1 MIVDLF
7 CIPRQFGAEMSLQLD
22 MGEIIYLDEW
32 RADHFRSTAEAP
44 PAFFFDLSCPLSYL
58 SAERVERNLGKAE
71 WIPVSAEM
79 VHAGQPRLSSGAHAD
94 EDDVR
99 EFAEAQARALRLPLV
114 WPDRFPNPVPHAQR
128 AAAYAVT
135 IGAGPQFA
143 LAASRLA
150 FCGGFDLSDP
160 EFLAE
165 AAAAS
170 AVPLSTCLRAAGD
183 PAWDAPLEAT
193 AHSLRLRGI
202 RELPAFRVGKR
213 WFEGGSGLLHA
224 AAGLERVSGAGQ
236 ARGPLAPV
244 C

>member
-1 MIVDLF
+1 
-7 CIPRQFGAEMSLQLD
+7 MSLQLD
-22 MGEIIYLDEW
+22 MGEIISLDEW
-32 RADHFRSTAEAP
+32 RADHLRAKADAA
-44 PAFFFDLSCPLSYL
+44 PAFFFDLADPLSYL
-58 SAERVERNLGKAE
+58 SAERVERNLGAAE
-71 WIPVSAEM
+71 WIPVATQTLQLDQTRT
-79 VHAGQPRLSSGAHAD
+79 AARTDAR
-94 EDDVR
+94 R
-99 EFAEAQARALRLPLV
+99 EYAEAQAQALRLPLV
-114 WPDRFPNPVPHAQR
+114 WPDSFPDPVPCAQR
-128 AAAYAVT
+128 AAAYAVA

-160 EFLAE
+160 ETLAE

-170 AVPLSTCLRAAGD
+170 GVPLSTCLRAAGD

-202 RELPAFRVGKR
+202 RELPAFRVGRR
-213 WFEGGSGLLHA
+213 WFEGGTGLLHA
-224 AAGLERVSGAGQ
+224 SAGLETANGTNGRRR